1 MDMGNTVK
9 VLVGL
14 AGFASFG
21 LFVAFMCVMIE
32 GSWLAV
38 RWYLGI
44 LVFGYG
50 GDIAEWLSAVFSAA
64 SAGIRSQFGLDEE
77 AQEALDV

>member
-1 MDMGNTVK
+1 MGTTAM
-9 VLVGL
+9 VLVSL
-14 AGFASFG
+14 ALFAAFG

-32 GSWLAV
+32 GSWSAV

-44 LVFGYG
+44 LVLGYG
-50 GDIAEWLSAVFSAA
+50 GDIVEWISPFFSAA